1 MINHTEI
8 QISIYPANN
17 SFQKVDVNFTSL
29 SEITILG
36 IPCSLKI
43 SFMNISA
50 MFIALKVDF
59 TGIKCADLL
68 SLSITTMIESLCF

>member
-1 MINHTEI
+1 VLKFKLVF
-8 QISIYPANN
+8 SPANN
-17 SFQKVDVNFTSL
+17 SFQKADVNFTSL

-43 SFMNISA
+43 SFINISA

-59 TGIKCADLL
+59 T
-68 SLSITTMIESLCF
+68 